1 MFKNFAMRRRMLA
14 LGGMVAAALFLTQT
28 LMPTTARAA
37 EPIKIGFSMALTG
50 ALAGAGK
57 AALIAME
64 IWRDDINKQ
73 GGLLGRQI
81 EFVYYDDAT
90 SPSKV
95 PGIYTK
101 LLNIDNVDLVVS
113 SYGTNEISPAMPIV
127 MRKGLV
133 FMSLFGLAV
142 NDRFKYD
149 RYFQIM
155 PAGPVPKEDWSR
167 GFFELAMAQ
176 SPAPKSIALLA
187 EDAEFA
193 RNAVSGARINA
204 KKAGLNIVYDKTF
217 PFGSSDLTPVIRAIK
232 ASGAELIYIGSY
244 PHGSVGLVKAA
255 HELDLKAKMFGG
267 GMVGLQF
274 AAIQKN
280 LGPLLNNIVNYDF
293 WVPEPTLKFE
303 GVEAFLA
310 KYQAA
315 AKGKKVDPLG
325 HYLPPYAY
333 AYLQILGQAVTAVG
347 SLDQKAIAAHI
358 HAKTFKTVVGP
369 VSFAENGE
377 WAKTRTLQVQ
387 FRDVAPNNM
396 EQFNHAGKRIV
407 LYPKSVK
414 SGDIIYPYK
423 K

>member
-1 MFKNFAMRRRMLA
+1 MLHVFEIRRRLLA
-14 LGGMVAAALFLTQT
+14 LSAVLIAAT
-28 LMPTTARAA
+28 LVLPFTSAPSRAA

-64 IWRDDINKQ
+64 IWREDVNKQ
-73 GGLLGRQI
+73 GGLLGRQV

-95 PGIYTK
+95 PGIYSK
-101 LLNIDNVDLVVS
+101 LLNVDNVDLVVS

-127 MRKGLV
+127 IRKGLV
-133 FMSLFGLAV
+133 FMALFGLAV
-142 NDRFKYD
+142 NDRFDYD

-176 SPAPKSIALLA
+176 SPKPKSIALVA

-204 KKAGLNIVYDKTF
+204 KKLGLDIVYDKTF
-217 PFGSSDLTPVIRAIK
+217 PFGSTDVTPVIRAIK
-232 ASGAELIYIGSY
+232 ATGADLVYMGSY
-244 PHGSVGLVKAA
+244 PNGSVGLVKAA
-255 HELDLKAKMFGG
+255 NELGLKAKMFGG

-274 AAIQKN
+274 ASIQKN
-280 LGPLLNNIVNYDF
+280 LGPMLNNIVNYDF
-293 WVPEPTLKFE
+293 WVPEPTLNFE
-303 GVEAFLA
+303 GVNDFLK
-310 KYQAA
+310 KYQTA

-347 SLDQKAIAAHI
+347 SLDQKAIAEYI
-358 HAKTFKTVVGP
+358 HATTFKTVVGP
-369 VSFAENGE
+369 VKFGKNGE

-387 FRDVAPNNM
+387 FRDVEPNNL
-396 EQFNHAGKRIV
+396 EQFKHAGKRIV
-407 LYPKSVK
+407 LYPESVK
-414 SGDIIYPYK
+414 SGDIVYPYK
-423 K
+423 Q

>member
-1 MFKNFAMRRRMLA
+1 MFTNFVMKRRLVA
-14 LGGMVAAALFLTQT
+14 LGGMLAAALFLAQIFT
-28 LMPTTARAA
+28 PTTTRAA
-37 EPIKIGFSMALTG
+37 EPLKIGFSMALTG

-64 IWRDDINKQ
+64 IWRADVNKA
-73 GGLLGRQI
+73 GGLLGRQV

-101 LLNIDNVDLVVS
+101 LLNVDKVDLVVS

-142 NDRFKYD
+142 NERFNYD

-167 GFFELAMAQ
+167 GFFDLAMAQ
-176 SPAPKSIALLA
+176 GDKPKTIALLA

-204 KKAGLNIVYDKTF
+204 KKVGLNIVYDKTF

-232 ASGAELIYIGSY
+232 SSGADLVYIGSY

-255 HELDLKAKMFGG
+255 NELGLKAKMFGG

-280 LGPLLNNIVNYDF
+280 LGPLLNNVVNYDF

-333 AYLQILGQAVTAVG
+333 AYMQILGQAVNKVG
-347 SLDQKAIAAHI
+347 SLDQKAIAEHI
-358 HAKTFKTVVGP
+358 HATTFKTVVGN
-369 VSFAENGE
+369 VSFGKNGE
-377 WAKTRTLQVQ
+377 WAQTRTLQVQ
-387 FRDVAPNNM
+387 FRDLKPNNLD
-396 EQFNHAGKRIV
+396 QFTKAGSRVV

-414 SGDIIYPYK
+414 SGEIVYPYK
-423 K
+423 

>member
-1 MFKNFAMRRRMLA
+1 MFRNIVIKRRMLA

-64 IWRDDINKQ
+64 IWREDVNKQ

-101 LLNIDNVDLVVS
+101 LLNIDKVDLVVS

-133 FMSLFGLAV
+133 FMALFGLAV

-155 PAGPVPKEDWSR
+155 PAGPVPKVDWSR

-204 KKAGLNIVYDKTF
+204 KKSGLKIVYDKTF

-255 HELDLKAKMFGG
+255 NELGLKAKMFGG

-274 AAIQKN
+274 ASIQKN
-280 LGPLLNNIVNYDF
+280 LGPMLNNIVNYDF

-303 GVEAFLA
+303 GVEAFLT

-358 HAKTFKTVVGP
+358 HANTFKTVVGP

-414 SGDIIYPYK
+414 SGDIVYPYK
-423 K
+423 

>member
-1 MFKNFAMRRRMLA
+1 MLA
-14 LGGMVAAALFLTQT
+14 LGGMVAVALFLTQT

-176 SPAPKSIALLA
+176 SPAPKSIALWQRTRSLP
-187 EDAEFA
+187 ETPYRA
-193 RNAVSGARINA
+193 R
-204 KKAGLNIVYDKTF
+204 
-217 PFGSSDLTPVIRAIK
+217 
-232 ASGAELIYIGSY
+232 ASMPRKPA
-244 PHGSVGLVKAA
+244 
-255 HELDLKAKMFGG
+255 
-267 GMVGLQF
+267 
-274 AAIQKN
+274 
-280 LGPLLNNIVNYDF
+280 
-293 WVPEPTLKFE
+293 
-303 GVEAFLA
+303 
-310 KYQAA
+310 
-315 AKGKKVDPLG
+315 
-325 HYLPPYAY
+325 
-333 AYLQILGQAVTAVG
+333 
-347 SLDQKAIAAHI
+347 
-358 HAKTFKTVVGP
+358 
-369 VSFAENGE
+369 
-377 WAKTRTLQVQ
+377 
-387 FRDVAPNNM
+387 
-396 EQFNHAGKRIV
+396 
-407 LYPKSVK
+407 
-414 SGDIIYPYK
+414 
-423 K
+423 